1 MHKVKKKIQYTEES
15 SRRSQPTREEA
26 DVGRSVSRLGATSG
40 PGARSA
46 AKRWRMFR
54 GQTWSTEE
62 VQTLISIWS
71 DETMAQL
78 LASTHKNRE
87 VFKLFSEKMA
97 ALGFHRSV
105 EQCRIK
111 VKKLRLQYF
120 RVRDALGKGGGSPEE
135 KEKFVWY
142 DELDGILGSSP
153 ANRARQ
159 AVESFKEEA
168 PWTPTSAEPTELF
181 EYAGGRD
188 AIKNGKWVFLG
199 FI

>member
-1 MHKVKKKIQYTEES
+1 
-15 SRRSQPTREEA
+15 
-26 DVGRSVSRLGATSG
+26 
-40 PGARSA
+40 
-46 AKRWRMFR
+46 MFR

-120 RVRDALGKGGGSPEE
+120 RVREAIGKSGTSAEE

-142 DELDGILGSSP
+142 DELDGILGSRPTSRP
-153 ANRARQ
+153 KHAA
-159 AVESFKEEA
+159 EPLKEEA
-168 PWTPTSAEPTELF
+168 PWTPTAAEPADLF
-181 EYAGGRD
+181 HFPGAQESIQD
-188 AIKNGKWVFLG
+188 GKCDWAVGSSARKAVACRMVSAVVTPPPSTHTHTCL
-199 FI
+199 

>member
-1 MHKVKKKIQYTEES
+1 
-15 SRRSQPTREEA
+15 
-26 DVGRSVSRLGATSG
+26 
-40 PGARSA
+40 
-46 AKRWRMFR
+46 
-54 GQTWSTEE
+54 
-62 VQTLISIWS
+62 
-71 DETMAQL
+71 MAQL

-120 RVRDALGKGGGSPEE
+120 RVRDAIGKSGTSAEE

-153 ANRARQ
+153 ASRPKQ
-159 AVESFKEEA
+159 VVESFKEEA
-168 PWTPTSAEPTELF
+168 RWTPTPEPAELF
-181 EYAGGRD
+181 HFPGAQD
-188 AIKNGKWVFLG
+188 SIKNGECLLLCVSCV
-199 FI
+199 

>member
-1 MHKVKKKIQYTEES
+1 
-15 SRRSQPTREEA
+15 
-26 DVGRSVSRLGATSG
+26 
-40 PGARSA
+40 
-46 AKRWRMFR
+46 MFR

-71 DETMAQL
+71 DEAMAQL

-120 RVRDALGKGGGSPEE
+120 RVRDAIGKGGASVEE

-142 DELDGILGSSP
+142 DELDGILGSRIPPSRP
-153 ANRARQ
+153 RHV
-159 AVESFKEEA
+159 VEPFKDEA
-168 PWTPTSAEPTELF
+168 PWTPTPAEPADLF
-181 EYAGGRD
+181 HFPGAQE
-188 AIKNGKWVFLG
+188 AITHGECWAVGWCQLLLLRRRWLLRTYFVSSRG
-199 FI
+199 

>member
-1 MHKVKKKIQYTEES
+1 
-15 SRRSQPTREEA
+15 
-26 DVGRSVSRLGATSG
+26 
-40 PGARSA
+40 
-46 AKRWRMFR
+46 MFR

-71 DETMAQL
+71 DATMAQL

-120 RVRDALGKGGGSPEE
+120 RVRDAIGKRGISAEE
-135 KEKFVWY
+135 KEKFVWFH
-142 DELDGILGSSP
+142 ELDGILGSRPSGRP
-153 ANRARQ
+153 ER
-159 AVESFKEEA
+159 VKEEA
-168 PWTPTSAEPTELF
+168 AWTPAAAEPAPVFHFPEAQ
-181 EYAGGRD
+181 E
-188 AIKNGKWVFLG
+188 AIRNGACLYRVVHVSASKSVANQHTHRLVYSFALHCLT
-199 FI
+199 IS